1 MINKIPIYAAFP
13 ESIKKGASVYNT
25 RVGYYNTL
33 VPKMC
38 DKLKSISRYIYIYTF
53 KKENH

>member
-1 MINKIPIYAAFP
+1 MINKIHIYDAFP

-38 DKLKSISRYIYIYTF
+38 DKLKSISRYIYIYI
-53 KKENH
+53 